1 MSLHRSSLFC
11 VLLAAGC
18 ASSANEFAPASTT
31 SPATIRDAS
40 FATPR
45 TPQDAM
51 ERLLQ
56 GNQRFATGHA
66 HGEGR
71 DAARRT
77 EVAKGQHPYAIVV
90 TCADSRVSPELIFDA
105 GIGDLF
111 VVRSAGH
118 VLDDHALGSIEYA
131 AEHLHA
137 HTILVVGHERCG
149 AVQAAMQGGELPG
162 HIGSLVQAIQPN
174 IRTSNRGNDA
184 AIACVKA
191 NVLATV
197 EALRSNQPLLAEM
210 VEKHHLEVRG
220 AVYDLDTGAIEV
232 LEQPAAAPR

>member
-1 MSLHRSSLFC
+1 MLRRSSLFC

-18 ASSANEFAPASTT
+18 ASSANEMAPASAT
-31 SPATIRDAS
+31 SQASIHDAS
-40 FATPR
+40 FTAPR

-51 ERLLQ
+51 ERLMQ
-56 GNQRFATGHA
+56 GNQRFASGRA
-66 HGEGR
+66 LGAGR
-71 DAARRT
+71 DEARRT
-77 EVAKGQHPYAIVV
+77 KVAKGQTPYAIVV

-184 AIACVKA
+184 ATACVKA

-197 EALRSNQPLLAEM
+197 EALRKNQPLLAEM
-210 VEKHHLEVRG
+210 ALF
-220 AVYDLDTGAIEV
+220 
-232 LEQPAAAPR
+232 